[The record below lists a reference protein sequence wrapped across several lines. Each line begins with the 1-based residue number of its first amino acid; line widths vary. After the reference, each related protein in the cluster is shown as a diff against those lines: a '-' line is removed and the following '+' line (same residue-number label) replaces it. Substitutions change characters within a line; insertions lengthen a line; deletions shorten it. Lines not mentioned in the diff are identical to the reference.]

1 MLPADSAVPTG
12 LRLKFK
18 KVIIIAMLPTVET
31 VGYFHAIPPGWLG
44 QLRKLS
50 LRQVIRIH

>member
-1 MLPADSAVPTG
+1 MVPADSAVPTG

-31 VGYFHAIPPGWLG
+31 YRFQIWLDYI
-44 QLRKLS
+44 L
-50 LRQVIRIH
+50 